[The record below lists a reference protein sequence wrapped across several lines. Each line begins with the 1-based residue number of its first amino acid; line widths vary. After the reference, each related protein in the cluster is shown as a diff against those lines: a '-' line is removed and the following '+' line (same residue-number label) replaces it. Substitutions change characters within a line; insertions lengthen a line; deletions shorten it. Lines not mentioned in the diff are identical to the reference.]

1 MADGSGSTGWAYDPM
16 GRVPK
21 EQQTIAT
28 VTKTMGYGYNYDGS
42 LASLTYPSGRVV
54 TYGVDSLG
62 RPGLAVDQASNYSYA
77 QSASYAAQ
85 GALGSVLNGQTGHL
99 QWDHVQ
105 PGVQQSPVAILALGF
120 LLERHGA

>member
-1 MADGSGSTGWAYDPM
+1 MADGLGSTGWAYDPM

-28 VTKTMGYGYNYDGS
+28 VTKTMGYGYDDGS

-62 RPGLAVDQASNYSYA
+62 LRGRLWIKPATIATRRAPATRPKGRW
-77 QSASYAAQ
+77 
-85 GALGSVLNGQTGHL
+85 GAC
-99 QWDHVQ
+99 
-105 PGVQQSPVAILALGF
+105 
-120 LLERHGA
+120 